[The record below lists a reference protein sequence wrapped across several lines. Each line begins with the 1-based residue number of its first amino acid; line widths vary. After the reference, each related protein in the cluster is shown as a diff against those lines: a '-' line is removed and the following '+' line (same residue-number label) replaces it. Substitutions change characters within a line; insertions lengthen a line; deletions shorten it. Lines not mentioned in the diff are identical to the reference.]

1 MIELPD
7 FTKTFDYENYFYMTC
22 DNQRIGKL
30 LAHYELYKMVQNL
43 NGALVECGVSKELR

>member
-22 DNQRIGKL
+22 DNQRIGKP

-43 NGALVECGVSKELR
+43 NGAPTPSFLIKE